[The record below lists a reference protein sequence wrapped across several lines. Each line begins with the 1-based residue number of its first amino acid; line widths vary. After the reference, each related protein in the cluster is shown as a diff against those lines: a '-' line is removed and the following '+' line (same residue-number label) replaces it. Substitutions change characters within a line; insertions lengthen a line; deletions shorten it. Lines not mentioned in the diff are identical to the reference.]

1 MERKNLL
8 LDTLVWVALC
18 AAVITQMGCVIPALT
33 GIKEWPTE
41 DGPIKMITGADL
53 NFGFSGTDSLDNRKG
68 INAKEL
74 K

>member
-18 AAVITQMGCVIPALT
+18 AAVITQSGCAVPLLL
-33 GIKEWPTE
+33 GMKEYPTE
-41 DGPIKMITGADL
+41 DGPIKFITGADL

-74 K
+74 R